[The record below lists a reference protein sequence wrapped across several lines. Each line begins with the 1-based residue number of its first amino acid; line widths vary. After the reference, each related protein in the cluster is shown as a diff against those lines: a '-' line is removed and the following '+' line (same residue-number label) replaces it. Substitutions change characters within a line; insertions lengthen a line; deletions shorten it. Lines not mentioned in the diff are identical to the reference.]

1 MVIGIGKITFRLA
14 FCHSLKE
21 KRKVVKAIINR
32 TRNAFN
38 ISMSEVDLN
47 DMHQRAEI
55 GFAVTGND
63 RRLINSKI
71 DKLFEF
77 IENLQLAEIIDTD
90 MEIMNI

>member
-1 MVIGIGKITFRLA
+1 MVVGVGKISFRLA

-21 KRKVVKAIINR
+21 KRKIVKAIINR

-47 DMHQRAEI
+47 DVHQRAEI
-55 GFAVTGND
+55 GFALTGND

-71 DKLFEF
+71 DKVFEF
-77 IENLQLAEIIDTD
+77 IENLQLAEIVDTD